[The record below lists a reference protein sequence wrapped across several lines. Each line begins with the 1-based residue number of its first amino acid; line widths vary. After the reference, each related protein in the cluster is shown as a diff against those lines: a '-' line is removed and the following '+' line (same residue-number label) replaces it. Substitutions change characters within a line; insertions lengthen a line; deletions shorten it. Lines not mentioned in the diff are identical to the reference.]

1 MSNSFVKIL
10 DKPIFNQPVIMDKK
24 PKKVKQEKVVQPK
37 IIKEPKVIMQK
48 TLPTIEEE
56 SIKLTPKDYTNKKLD
71 SELKLL
77 EKKKSKLEDEITNN
91 QNLLKDKLSEIVKLN
106 KIIENLNELKK
117 ENNFVINI

>member
-10 DKPIFNQPVIMDKK
+10 DKPIFNQPVIVDKK

-37 IIKEPKVIMQK
+37 IIKEPKVIIQK

-77 EKKKSKLEDEITNN
+77 EKNKSKLEDEITNN

-117 ENNFVINI
+117 ENNLVINI